1 MTPLALLALLGLLPT
16 LVASLGI
23 NLGNVLEAPTEG
35 AWAPAA
41 QEYYFDDYVS
51 RGFTFVRVPVRW
63 DKHMGA
69 TPPFAIDPA
78 FLARVHEVTGWALAR
93 NLSVLVNSHHDDWID
108 VADANAFSAALPRFQ
123 ALWTQV
129 AASFASAP
137 STLFFEVFNEFHLI
151 SLANANAVY
160 ASVVPIMRAAGGNNA
175 VRPVYLGGLSWMS
188 PTWITQHP
196 DAIEWPPLADGSR
209 DANLRLEV
217 RTALCSHMR
226 APFLRRPPN
235 RIRPN
240 CIRPPPAGAL
250 VRPIHVLPAGPTD
263 VLVVGNARR
272 RRGRS
277 RHLRERLGMVRLA
290 LRPLRA
296 HGRGRLPGRRTL
308 ARRPT
313 PLVRDRRRCREIE
326 LQRLRSAACD
336 LGRQRD
342 VEDLRP
348 RGAHVGRGRHDGA
361 WPLRPSGRSERSA
374 RRAWMDCARRPQC

>member
-1 MTPLALLALLGLLPT
+1 MTPTKLALLGLLPT

-137 STLFFEVFNEFHLI
+137 PTLFFEVFNEFHLI

-217 RTALCSHMR
+217 RAQHFARICAPPSSVALQTAFVLTIRPSPCRCTRTTHTRFACRTHRRPRRGERPPTSRPFSPPTRTSRHGPPRTPAAPRSWARPVARSAHPR
-226 APFLRRPPN
+226 AP
-235 RIRPN
+235 
-240 CIRPPPAGAL
+240 
-250 VRPIHVLPAGPTD
+250 TD
-263 VLVVGNARR
+263 SFG
-272 RRGRS
+272 
-277 RHLRERLGMVRLA
+277 
-290 LRPLRA
+290 
-296 HGRGRLPGRRTL
+296 T
-308 ARRPT
+308 
-313 PLVRDRRRCREIE
+313 
-326 LQRLRSAACD
+326 
-336 LGRQRD
+336 
-342 VEDLRP
+342 
-348 RGAHVGRGRHDGA
+348 
-361 WPLRPSGRSERSA
+361 RPS
-374 RRAWMDCARRPQC
+374 PLP

>member
-1 MTPLALLALLGLLPT
+1 MSPLALLALLGLLNPS

-78 FLARVHEVTGWALAR
+78 FLARMHEVTGWALAR

-137 STLFFEVFNEFHLI
+137 PTLFFEVFNEFHLI

-188 PTWITQHP
+188 PTWITSNP
-196 DAIEWPPLADGSR
+196 DAIKWPPLADGSR

-217 RTALCSHMR
+217 RAQHFARMC
-226 APFLRRPPN
+226 APPRSAPHPN
-235 RIRPN
+235 RIRPS
-240 CIRPPPAGAL
+240 P
-250 VRPIHVLPAGPTD
+250 H
-263 VLVVGNARR
+263 
-272 RRGRS
+272 
-277 RHLRERLGMVRLA
+277 
-290 LRPLRA
+290 
-296 HGRGRLPGRRTL
+296 
-308 ARRPT
+308 
-313 PLVRDRRRCREIE
+313 
-326 LQRLRSAACD
+326 
-336 LGRQRD
+336 
-342 VEDLRP
+342 
-348 RGAHVGRGRHDGA
+348 
-361 WPLRPSGRSERSA
+361 
-374 RRAWMDCARRPQC
+374 